1 MDCSDGVC
9 GTCKCHCA
17 SGEYTLGE
25 EYLDEALND
34 EEAQARRC

>member
-17 SGEYTLGE
+17 SVYGMGEN
-25 EYLDEALND
+25 YL
-34 EEAQARRC
+34 EEAVSEEEAMLIRRC